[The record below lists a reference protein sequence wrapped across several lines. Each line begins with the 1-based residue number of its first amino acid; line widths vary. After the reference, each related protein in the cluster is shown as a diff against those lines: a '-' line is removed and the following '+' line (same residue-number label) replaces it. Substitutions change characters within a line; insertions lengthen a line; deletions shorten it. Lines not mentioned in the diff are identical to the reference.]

1 MSFNTALS
9 GLNAASS
16 ELNVVSNNVANSSTV
31 GFKGSRA
38 EFADVYA
45 TSALGSSSTAVGS
58 GVLLSEVAQQF
69 KQGNMEFT
77 ESTLDLAVS
86 GEGFFIMHENQ
97 NTQAA
102 SYTRAG
108 AMQLNADGFVVNA
121 NGSYL
126 QALPVNPDGT
136 VTSTSLSSTINLELP
151 QTAGSPAATTEIEI
165 GANFQADATALP
177 VNSFDT
183 TNATSYNS
191 STSLT
196 VYDSLGNS
204 HITTFYFVKDNAAN
218 AVQAELNAELVAAS
232 HAGYSVA
239 DSNLI
244 GAELTSGANITSVAD
259 LTAYLTNGTFG
270 GAAALST
277 APGPNGTTPNGNLTP
292 AEGAQAIWDSHTGT
306 STWAVFTY
314 MDDGSGTQQGV
325 DSTGGIA
332 FGGTSGAPDYAL
344 VTFDASG
351 TFRAQQPNPTALAAV
366 TPTSGA
372 NDISVSLDFASNTPT
387 QFATPFNVTTLAQD
401 GYTAGRLTGID
412 ISDTGVV
419 RANYSNGTQNAL
431 GKIALA
437 NFSNNQGL
445 KQMGNTTWEE
455 SLDSGPALVGEAGT
469 GSFGNIR
476 SGALESSNVDLT
488 AELVKLITA
497 QRNFQANAKAIETAS
512 AVTQTVIQ
520 MR

>member
-108 AMQLNADGFVVNA
+108 AFQLNADGFVVNA

-151 QTAGSPAATTEIEI
+151 QTAGSPSATTEIEI

-177 VNSFDT
+177 VNNFDT
-183 TNATSYNS
+183 SNATSYNS

-218 AVQAELNAELVAAS
+218 AVQAELNAELVSAS

-259 LTAYLTNGTFG
+259 LTAYLTMVR
-270 GAAALST
+270 L
-277 APGPNGTTPNGNLTP
+277 
-292 AEGAQAIWDSHTGT
+292 EAQPHCRQRR
-306 STWAVFTY
+306 V
-314 MDDGSGTQQGV
+314 
-325 DSTGGIA
+325 
-332 FGGTSGAPDYAL
+332 
-344 VTFDASG
+344 
-351 TFRAQQPNPTALAAV
+351 
-366 TPTSGA
+366 
-372 NDISVSLDFASNTPT
+372 
-387 QFATPFNVTTLAQD
+387 
-401 GYTAGRLTGID
+401 
-412 ISDTGVV
+412 
-419 RANYSNGTQNAL
+419 
-431 GKIALA
+431 
-437 NFSNNQGL
+437 
-445 KQMGNTTWEE
+445 QM
-455 SLDSGPALVGEAGT
+455 LLHPM
-469 GSFGNIR
+469 
-476 SGALESSNVDLT
+476 
-488 AELVKLITA
+488 
-497 QRNFQANAKAIETAS
+497 
-512 AVTQTVIQ
+512 VI
-520 MR
+520 